1 MFNCKYLKR
10 SSNVCKV
17 INSVYEAVIAMA
29 LMVIIIMAVT
39 TIISSS
45 ILVNDKIRNEAR
57 ASLLSNSV
65 VEVYKDSR
73 DNFSSNLSDI
83 YQSVNIDDTKIT
95 LKENKI
101 TLKMDVKEGLSII
114 AYNEK
119 NEEILRYYYGIQE

>member
-1 MFNCKYLKR
+1 MKLFEKKGMT
-10 SSNVCKV
+10 
-17 INSVYEAVIAMA
+17 VYEAVIAMA

>member
-1 MFNCKYLKR
+1 MKLFEKKGMT
-10 SSNVCKV
+10 
-17 INSVYEAVIAMA
+17 VYEAVIAMA

-95 LKENKI
+95 IKENKI
-101 TLKMDVKEGLSII
+101 TLEMDIKEGLSII

-119 NEEILRYYYGIQE
+119 KEEILRYYYGIQE

>member
-1 MFNCKYLKR
+1 MKLFEKKGMT
-10 SSNVCKV
+10 
-17 INSVYEAVIAMA
+17 VYEAVIAMA

-101 TLKMDVKEGLSII
+101 TLKMDVKEGLSIV

>member
-1 MFNCKYLKR
+1 MKLFEKKGMT
-10 SSNVCKV
+10 
-17 INSVYEAVIAMA
+17 VYEAVIAMA

-119 NEEILRYYYGIQE
+119 NEEILRYYWLCQKFM

>member
-1 MFNCKYLKR
+1 MKLFEKKGMT
-10 SSNVCKV
+10 
-17 INSVYEAVIAMA
+17 VYEAVIAMA

-83 YQSVNIDDTKIT
+83 YQSVNIDATKIT